1 MSVSGEKNERGKFMR
16 KEHPA
21 IVALEMLLALT
32 MLIHAV
38 VLMAQQPEGAAW
50 WLVLD
55 VVGAVLCLAVSTHW
69 LICRKRAGTKYLC
82 GIELTLILVF
92 IGTALVLPYLS
103 VETKEYQLLLW
114 AEMSALQIRNALDM
128 WKRKAE
134 LECQWKWRGTTH
146 DYLIL
151 AIGVF
156 AVLMLV
162 HLIRF
167 GEKAYYMSMFF
178 MAASLVCLSNE
189 VMLAQDDEDKKAEK
203 QTENSAQE

>member
-1 MSVSGEKNERGKFMR
+1 MTKKPIIPVL
-16 KEHPA
+16 A
-21 IVALEMLLALT
+21 MLLTL
-32 MLIHAV
+32 V
-38 VLMAQQPEGAAW
+38 VLVHAAVLLVQQETAW
-50 WLVLD
+50 WLVMDAACGVISLGM
-55 VVGAVLCLAVSTHW
+55 GAMW

-82 GIELTLILVF
+82 GIELALILMF

-178 MAASLVCLSNE
+178 MSASLVCLNNE

>member
-1 MSVSGEKNERGKFMR
+1 MSASREKNERGKFMR

-21 IVALEMLLALT
+21 IVSLEMLLALT

-82 GIELTLILVF
+82 GIELALILVF

-134 LECQWKWRGTTH
+134 LECQWRGTTH

-156 AVLMLV
+156 AVLMLA

-178 MAASLVCLSNE
+178 MAASLVCLNNE

>member
-1 MSVSGEKNERGKFMR
+1 MR

-21 IVALEMLLALT
+21 IVSLEMLLALT

-69 LICRKRAGTKYLC
+69 LICRKRAGTKYLW
-82 GIELTLILVF
+82 GIELALMLVF
-92 IGTALVLPYLS
+92 IAAVLVLPYLS
-103 VETKEYQLLLW
+103 VETKEYQLFFW
-114 AEMSALQIRNALDM
+114 VDMSALQSENALDM
-128 WKRKAE
+128 RKRKGNVPAK
-134 LECQWKWRGTTH
+134 LECKWKWRGTTH
-146 DYLIL
+146 DYFIL
-151 AIGVF
+151 LIGVF

-167 GEKAYYMSMFF
+167 GEKAYYMTMFY
-178 MAASLVCLSNE
+178 MAMSLVCLNNE
-189 VMLAQDDEDKKAEK
+189 VILSQDDEDKNKEK
-203 QTENSAQE
+203 QAENSAQE

>member
-1 MSVSGEKNERGKFMR
+1 MTKKPITPVL
-16 KEHPA
+16 A
-21 IVALEMLLALT
+21 MLLTL
-32 MLIHAV
+32 V
-38 VLMAQQPEGAAW
+38 VLVHAAVLLVQQETAW

-82 GIELTLILVF
+82 GIELALILVF
-92 IGTALVLPYLS
+92 IGTAIVLPYLS

-156 AVLMLV
+156 AVLMLA

-178 MAASLVCLSNE
+178 MAASLVCLNNE

>member
-1 MSVSGEKNERGKFMR
+1 M
-16 KEHPA
+16 
-21 IVALEMLLALT
+21 
-32 MLIHAV
+32 
-38 VLMAQQPEGAAW
+38 
-50 WLVLD
+50 
-55 VVGAVLCLAVSTHW
+55 STHW

-82 GIELTLILVF
+82 GIELALILVF

-178 MAASLVCLSNE
+178 MSASLVCLNNE

>member
-1 MSVSGEKNERGKFMR
+1 MR

-82 GIELTLILVF
+82 GIELALILVF

-146 DYLIL
+146 DYLI
-151 AIGVF
+151 
-156 AVLMLV
+156 
-162 HLIRF
+162 RF

-178 MAASLVCLSNE
+178 MAASLVCLNNE

>member
-1 MSVSGEKNERGKFMR
+1 MR

-21 IVALEMLLALT
+21 IVSLEMLLALT

-134 LECQWKWRGTTH
+134 LECQWKWRGKTH

-156 AVLMLV
+156 AVLMLA

-178 MAASLVCLSNE
+178 MAASLVCLNNE

>member
-1 MSVSGEKNERGKFMR
+1 M
-16 KEHPA
+16 
-21 IVALEMLLALT
+21 
-32 MLIHAV
+32 
-38 VLMAQQPEGAAW
+38 
-50 WLVLD
+50 LD

-69 LICRKRAGTKYLC
+69 LICRKRAGTKYVC
-82 GIELTLILVF
+82 GIELALILVF

-151 AIGVF
+151 AMGVF
-156 AVLMLV
+156 AVLMLA

-178 MAASLVCLSNE
+178 MAASLVCLNNE

>member
-1 MSVSGEKNERGKFMR
+1 MR

-82 GIELTLILVF
+82 GIELALILVF

-128 WKRKAE
+128 
-134 LECQWKWRGTTH
+134 
-146 DYLIL
+146 
-151 AIGVF
+151 
-156 AVLMLV
+156 
-162 HLIRF
+162 
-167 GEKAYYMSMFF
+167 
-178 MAASLVCLSNE
+178 
-189 VMLAQDDEDKKAEK
+189 
-203 QTENSAQE
+203 